1 MSEHEHPPI
10 RKHKKLLT
18 IVGTAVSAVV
28 ITIILLSVIFITSGF
43 NLTYR
48 NIKYYDKVRVE
59 NSFMPQTESLGN
71 YKDTDFKYNI
81 RIAPFGS
88 ESATLKVKY
97 KSKEYKQLVYGL
109 KRIGHHEH
117 HREQRHQRKRKQ
129 EYEQEK
135 EKVYANYTASYFPV
149 KDVTAQDDNTIEL
162 DGYKFSYIDQGNY
175 PKKLFFVATNDNKK
189 TITYICFTDPDL
201 DYIDSS
207 FEEFLKHN
215 CKW

>member
-10 RKHKKLLT
+10 RKHKKMLT

-43 NLTYR
+43 NLTYH
-48 NIKYYDKVRVE
+48 NIKYYGKVRVE

-97 KSKEYKQLVYGL
+97 KSKEY
-109 KRIGHHEH
+109 
-117 HREQRHQRKRKQ
+117 
-129 EYEQEK
+129 EQEK
-135 EKVYANYTASYFPV
+135 EKIYANYTASYFPV